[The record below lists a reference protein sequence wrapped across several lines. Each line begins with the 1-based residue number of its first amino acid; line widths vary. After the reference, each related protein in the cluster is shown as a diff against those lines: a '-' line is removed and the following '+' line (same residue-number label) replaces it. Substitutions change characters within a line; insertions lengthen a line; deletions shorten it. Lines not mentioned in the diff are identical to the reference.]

1 MTTVE
6 MIKTAA
12 VPETEAEIKGEMD
25 EILVTHQGRKSQLI
39 PILQHVQLHYGYLP
53 EPAMKLVAAHLAM
66 PASEVYGVATF
77 YAQFRFEPA
86 GRHLCRVC
94 RGTAC
99 HVRGGARVLREI
111 ERQLGIKPGETSDD
125 MEFTLE
131 TVACIGACALAP
143 TMTMNGL
150 TYGQVK
156 PGKVAEIL
164 DTARRECEDD
174 D

>member
-1 MTTVE
+1 MATVQ
-6 MIKTAA
+6 MIKTTT
-12 VPETEAEIKGEMD
+12 VPETEAEIKGQLD
-25 EILVTHQGRKSQLI
+25 EILASYQGHKSQLI
-39 PILQHVQLHYGYLP
+39 PILQQVQQHYGYLP
-53 EPAMKLVAAHLAM
+53 EPAMKLVAAHLGI

-77 YAQFRFEPA
+77 YAQFRFEPT

-99 HVRGGARVLREI
+99 HVRGGARVLREV
-111 ERQLGIKPGETSDD
+111 ERQMGIKPGETTDD

-143 TMTMNGL
+143 TMTLDGN
-150 TYGQVK
+150 THGQVK
-156 PGKVAEIL
+156 PGKVTEIL
-164 DTARRECEDD
+164 DTARKESEDD